1 MWVSSFCV
9 VGKRVMLQVELN
21 RDAVF
26 NVGVIAYSSCD
37 CINMRS
43 LLLYVISDVTIKK
56 SMF

>member
-1 MWVSSFCV
+1 MRVSSFRV

-26 NVGVIAYSSCD
+26 NIGVIAYSSYD

-43 LLLYVISDVTIKK
+43 LLLYVISGITNKK

>member
-1 MWVSSFCV
+1 MRVSSFRV
-9 VGKRVMLQVELN
+9 VGKCVMLQVELN

-26 NVGVIAYSSCD
+26 NIGVIAYSSCD

-43 LLLYVISDVTIKK
+43 FLLYVISGITNKK